1 MSSNLL
7 GNVGREAD
15 DAGVDVAEIVRPKP
29 DEWADYALQPGPLSK
44 AQEAHKYIKAKILD
58 GSFSPGY
65 RLVLSRIAAEL
76 GISVAPVREAIRIL
90 EVEHLVSIEPNVGA
104 QVGLGTSSDYEAT
117 MEVLGVVEGYA
128 LAHAAPYLTAEDLAE
143 ARSVNAQMEECL
155 RSFDPTSFT
164 RLNLEF
170 HTILFE
176 RCPNPHMLELVH
188 RGWTR
193 LRSLRESA
201 YVMVPGR
208 AEESVAEHYALI
220 DLIESGASHEAI
232 EKSARDHHLATL
244 NAYLDY
250 RDAKR

>member
-1 MSSNLL
+1 
-7 GNVGREAD
+7 
-15 DAGVDVAEIVRPKP
+15 
-29 DEWADYALQPGPLSK
+29 
-44 AQEAHKYIKAKILD
+44 
-58 GSFSPGY
+58 
-65 RLVLSRIAAEL
+65 
-76 GISVAPVREAIRIL
+76 
-90 EVEHLVSIEPNVGA
+90 
-104 QVGLGTSSDYEAT
+104 
-117 MEVLGVVEGYA
+117 
-128 LAHAAPYLTAEDLAE
+128 
-143 ARSVNAQMEECL
+143 
-155 RSFDPTSFT
+155 
-164 RLNLEF
+164 
-170 HTILFE
+170 
-176 RCPNPHMLELVH
+176 MLELVH